1 MNQGELMNCAVCIV
15 VGFLLYSF
23 IQNGFC
29 GKNLV
34 EGFKPRLS
42 DCSQSK
48 DCNNKWYEFG
58 NNGDI
63 QCAAC
68 EEGGFK
74 CVDYGESC

>member
-34 EGFKPRLS
+34 EGFKPVGT

-48 DCNNKWYEFG
+48 NCNNLWYEFG
-58 NNGDI
+58 NNGEI
-63 QCAAC
+63 HCAAC
-68 EEGGFK
+68 EEGGLK
-74 CVDYGESC
+74 CVDYGKSC